1 MGDTFF
7 ELLFGLVP
15 TLVQLIVPIVIGLRG
30 RKEATKVVIIER
42 MNVKINIEMPDAQ
55 KSPQRKR

>member
-1 MGDTFF
+1 MGNTFF

-30 RKEATKVVIIER
+30 RKEATKVVNIER
-42 MNVKINIEMPDAQ
+42 IFVEINIAAPNAR
-55 KSPQRKR
+55 KSPKRKQ